1 LKSVHESLARLR
13 AAARTLADARDRA
26 EGRAA
31 ASSGRLEEV
40 LAVVCHDL
48 RAPLGAIFLSASLLE
63 RAQRAHHTDERI
75 MKHLEAIRSG
85 AEQIDRFLEDLVELR
100 RVERGDL
107 ELETNLNDVATV
119 VDEAVARA
127 RPRLL
132 VRRAL
137 RIKSS
142 VAPSLPLVRV
152 DRRRIVRVLG
162 AFLEHFARTLP
173 RSSTVEVAASKV
185 DGGVFFAVEGPLTV
199 PVSEEG
205 LFRAPSALPGH
216 GFTLAVAA
224 RIVEEHGGRV
234 HADARDGVLRLSF
247 TLPAETAESRAA

>member
-1 LKSVHESLARLR
+1 LKSVHESLARLQD
-13 AAARTLADARDRA
+13 AARTLADARNRA
-26 EGRAA
+26 ESRAA
-31 ASSGRLEEV
+31 ASNQRLEEV
-40 LAVVCHDL
+40 LAVICHDL

-63 RAQRAHHTDERI
+63 RAQRAHHADEQI
-75 MKHLEAIRSG
+75 MKHLESIRSG
-85 AEQIDRFLEDLVELR
+85 AEQIDRFLEDLVEMR

-107 ELETNLNDVATV
+107 GLETNLNDVATL

-137 RIKSS
+137 KIRSS
-142 VAPSLPLVRV
+142 VAPGLPLVRV

-173 RSSTVEVAASKV
+173 RSSAVEVAATG
-185 DGGVFFAVEGPLTV
+185 DGEGVTFSVEGPLTV

-205 LFRAPSALPGH
+205 LFRSPSALPGH
-216 GFTLAVAA
+216 GFTLSVAA

-234 HADARDGVLRLSF
+234 HAGACDGRLRLSF
-247 TLPAETAESRAA
+247 TLPAGTAEARAA